1 MDISPNGEY
10 ILVNALGFTLL
21 IRIAPISK
29 LKYYLIPIH
38 LMKITN
44 AISQSAVEEKKKES
58 NTSVPYKT
66 ITQPKENP
74 SILPKLGYT
83 VPPSQLN
90 QIQRET
96 VQLECKDHSTDISKT
111 YDAALSIAKRAG
123 IDPLVLIKEH
133 KNRRKYQTKLQKEY
147 FGYGENENNEYKET
161 KEKCAISYRITL
173 FSLILILF
181 LFYMLH
187 GARYG
192 KKFI

>member
-1 MDISPNGEY
+1 MAYKTKTPPKKASPKIVSRPSSSGASY
-10 ILVNALGFTLL
+10 K
-21 IRIAPISK
+21 APVK
-29 LKYYLIPIH
+29 V
-38 LMKITN
+38 
-44 AISQSAVEEKKKES
+44 VEEKKKES
-58 NTSVPYKT
+58 NSSIPYKT
-66 ITQPKENP
+66 ITLPKENP
-74 SILPKLGYT
+74 SILPRFGYT
-83 VPPSQLN
+83 IPPSQLN
-90 QIQRET
+90 KIQRET

-147 FGYGENENNEYKET
+147 FGYGENENNEYNEYKET